1 MSFLDIDVD
10 LKRYGGRT
18 VLRQLRLGVARGEIV
33 SLVGASGCGK
43 STLLAIAAGLDRNAQ
58 ARVRLDGAL
67 LDGPHPGIGFIF
79 QEPRLFPW
87 LTVADNIAFG
97 TGAQGLP
104 PDALGP
110 VLAEVGLAGLGG
122 ALPRQ
127 LSGGQAQRAAIARGL
142 FTRPQVLLLDEPFSA
157 VDAITRMKLQ
167 DLLLRVAAERGLT
180 VLLVTHDLD
189 EAIHLSDR
197 IVLLDAR
204 PRPARAD
211 LRVDLPRPRTRGAAT
226 GAALKA
232 ALLAALEV
240 DTDVDADAEALAAD
254 GTR

>member
-10 LKRYGGRT
+10 TKRYGGRT
-18 VLRQLRLGVARGEIV
+18 VLQGLRLGLARGEIA

-43 STLLAIAAGLDRNAQ
+43 STLLAIAAGLDRAAQ

-67 LDGPHPGIGFIF
+67 LNGPHPGIGFIF

-97 TGAQGLP
+97 TGARGLSS
-104 PDALGP
+104 DALAA
-110 VLAEVGLAGLGG
+110 VLDEVGLAGLGG

-127 LSGGQAQRAAIARGL
+127 LSGGQAQRVAIARGL

-167 DLLLRVAAERGLT
+167 DLLLRVAAERQLT
-180 VLLVTHDLD
+180 ILLVTHDLD
-189 EAIHLSDR
+189 EAVHLSDR
-197 IVLLDAR
+197 IVLLDR
-204 PRPARAD
+204 QPGPLRAD
-211 LRVDLPRPRTRGAAT
+211 VRVDLPRPRVRGDAA

-232 ALLAALEV
+232 ALLAGL
-240 DTDVDADAEALAAD
+240 DAESVSD
-254 GTR
+254 

>member
-10 LKRYGGRT
+10 AKRYGGRT

-43 STLLAIAAGLDRNAQ
+43 STLLAIAAGLDRAAQ
-58 ARVRLDGAL
+58 ARVRLDGTP

-104 PDALGP
+104 PDALAG
-110 VLAEVGLAGLGG
+110 VLEEVGLAGLGG

-167 DLLLRVAAERGLT
+167 DLLLRVTAERALT

-197 IVLLDAR
+197 IVLLDR
-204 PRPARAD
+204 QPGPARAD
-211 LRVDLPRPRTRGAAT
+211 LRVDLPRPRTRGDAAA
-226 GAALKA
+226 AALKA
-232 ALLAALEV
+232 TLLAELGVDINV
-240 DTDVDADAEALAAD
+240 DTASVAH
-254 GTR
+254 